1 MFALLHQRRIGR
13 VEFHPCRAGFAS
25 QQAQILAQRSHEGLL
40 SQRHSHRAAYRLEGL
55 RHARLAL
62 QHFDYMQAEAA
73 VHQTRQHAHLGV
85 TEQLARE
92 VAADPNGID
101 PLFVDL
107 VERWPGRGRWFG

>member
-1 MFALLHQRRIGR
+1 M
-13 VEFHPCRAGFAS
+13 
-25 QQAQILAQRSHEGLL
+25 
-40 SQRHSHRAAYRLEGL
+40 
-55 RHARLAL
+55 
-62 QHFDYMQAEAA
+62 
-73 VHQTRQHAHLGV
+73 HQTRQHAHLGV